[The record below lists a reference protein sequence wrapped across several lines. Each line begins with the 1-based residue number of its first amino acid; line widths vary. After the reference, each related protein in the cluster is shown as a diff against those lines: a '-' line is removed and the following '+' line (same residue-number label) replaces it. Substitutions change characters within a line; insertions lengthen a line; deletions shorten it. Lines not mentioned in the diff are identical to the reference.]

1 MGHLLVKIA
10 TGPENPTRAALGCL
24 VARQAL
30 ADGHSVDVFFAGDGV
45 DLLRPETAELA
56 QGIGTGRIAEHIAA
70 LTAGGARLFA
80 SGMSSKARGIDA
92 TIAGPAVT
100 FALPE
105 RLVELV
111 FEAER
116 VLVY

>member
-1 MGHLLVKIA
+1 MGHLLVNVA
-10 TGPENPTRAALGCL
+10 TGPENTTRAALGCL

-30 ADGHSVDVFFAGDGV
+30 AAGHAVDVFFAGDGV
-45 DLLRPETAELA
+45 DFLRPDTAEIA

-70 LTAGGARLFA
+70 LAAGGARIFA

-92 TIAGPAVT
+92 ALVGPSVT
-100 FALPE
+100 FAPPE
-105 RLVELV
+105 ILAALI
-111 FEAER
+111 FEADR